1 MFRISSQFSIACLK
15 MLGVNTLM
23 LGALLSGCVL
33 SMSKPAASQ
42 NLGNRQV
49 NFNSS
54 PHLIRAAV
62 ATYPGIG
69 ALTQYQFTVRV
80 PDKAGKPLQAVK
92 ITQQENLERIRFDHS
107 HSAAFAGDRFAGG
120 SEVSI
125 ASVGGSESSD
135 SNEVTVVFEQP
146 VQPGSTVTISLKGTR
161 PTWGGIYLFG
171 ITAFPIGDNTQ
182 GSYLGS
188 GRIAFP

>member
-1 MFRISSQFSIACLK
+1 MFKISNQFSIACLK
-15 MLGVNTLM
+15 ALGFNTLM
-23 LGALLSGCVL
+23 LGALLSGFLL

-62 ATYPGIG
+62 ATYPGVG
-69 ALTQYQFTVRV
+69 ALAQYQFTVRV
-80 PDKAGKPLQAVK
+80 PDKAGKPVQAVK
-92 ITQQENLERIRFDHS
+92 ITQRENLERIRFAHS

-125 ASVGGSESSD
+125 ASVAGSESSD

-146 VQPGSTVTISLKGTR
+146 VPPGTTVTISLRGTR

-171 ITAFPIGDNTQ
+171 ITAFPIGENTQ

>member
-1 MFRISSQFSIACLK
+1 
-15 MLGVNTLM
+15 
-23 LGALLSGCVL
+23 
-33 SMSKPAASQ
+33 MSKPAASQ

-54 PHLIRAAV
+54 PRLIGAAV
-62 ATYPGIG
+62 ATYPGVG
-69 ALTQYQFTVRV
+69 ALAQYQFTVRV

-92 ITQQENLERIRFDHS
+92 ITQRENLERIQFAHS

-125 ASVGGSESSD
+125 ASVAGSETSD

-146 VQPGSTVTISLKGTR
+146 IQPGSTVTISLRGTR

-171 ITAFPIGDNTQ
+171 FR
-182 GSYLGS
+182 
-188 GRIAFP
+188 GRQAPPKPELKRVLPSQLPR